1 MLAPKHIKKTLLAY
15 LFSSLFFL
23 TPSVADV
30 YMVVGDSMS
39 AAHNMATN
47 QGWVSLLEKDLKQM
61 DSKNRVINV
70 SSSGD
75 HARLRAQCKMGE
87 RVPCLKKSLAKH
99 KPDWVIL
106 ELGGNDALS
115 FANTQN
121 IYSSLEKMIALSIRR
136 GAKVILAGVRIP
148 YDIPDQIR
156 IPKNVNKQQLK
167 QYLDTF
173 NAIYPRLA
181 KKYDLR
187 FVPNMF
193 AGILGKPGMMQA
205 DGIHASIKAQPLM
218 KEHVLEAIKTT
229 R

>member
-1 MLAPKHIKKTLLAY
+1 M
-15 LFSSLFFL
+15 
-23 TPSVADV
+23 ADV

-61 DSKNRVINV
+61 DSKNKVINV
-70 SSSGD
+70 SASGD

-115 FANTQN
+115 FADTKD
-121 IYSSLEKMIALSIRR
+121 IYNSLEKMISLSIRK
-136 GAKVILAGVRIP
+136 GTKVILAGVRIP
-148 YDIPDQIR
+148 YKIPESIR

-167 QYLDTF
+167 HYLDTF
-173 NAIYPRLA
+173 NSIYPRLA
-181 KKYDLR
+181 RTYHLR

-205 DGIHASIKAQPLM
+205 DGIHASIKAQPLV
-218 KEHVLEAIKTT
+218 KEHVLKAIKAA